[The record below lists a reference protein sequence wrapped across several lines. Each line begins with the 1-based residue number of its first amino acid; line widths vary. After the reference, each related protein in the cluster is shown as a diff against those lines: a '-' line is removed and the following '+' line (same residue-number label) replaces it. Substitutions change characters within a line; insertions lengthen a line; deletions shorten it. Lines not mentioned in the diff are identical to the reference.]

1 MVMDPKASEFR
12 RIADEQG
19 ILLRAADEE
28 ESRYV
33 FDLQYGA
40 VVTSRH
46 PTLVR
51 QLLLLAE
58 AVYGPDRGEAR
69 ELSCLIARRLALESP
84 PSSVIV
90 WQSAARAHATAPPSM
105 TAPNGCRSRSG
116 STISSCSKTSLRS
129 WTKASRSEP
138 AGPSTRYARSG

>member
-1 MVMDPKASEFR
+1 MVMDPKAAEFR
-12 RIADEQG
+12 RLADEQG

-33 FDLQYGA
+33 FDLQSGA

-69 ELSCLIARRLALESP
+69 ELSCLIARRLALETP
-84 PSSVIV
+84 PSTVIV
-90 WQSAARAHATAPPSM
+90 WQSAARAHATAP
-105 TAPNGCRSRSG
+105 AVYD
-116 STISSCSKTSLRS
+116 
-129 WTKASRSEP
+129 RSEWVAFKEWIDDLFLLEDLLAKLDEGVP
-138 AGPSTRYARSG
+138 I